1 MEPLIGSSNL
11 DYSDGCDNDFCG
23 ERMQGRAAAGVSS
36 PSLLSVTSL
45 SVVSSPGWAGA
56 ASIFSEQL
64 CVTGPARA
72 ELLLVWSRS

>member
-1 MEPLIGSSNL
+1 MAVTTTFAERECKDGRRQGSAVPAFS
-11 DYSDGCDNDFCG
+11 
-23 ERMQGRAAAGVSS
+23 
-36 PSLLSVTSL
+36 LSVTSL